1 MDVVPMVASEH
12 FYALPGDAEWNLLAI
27 WRYLKISLIS
37 CFPGGSDGKE
47 AACIKKDKTSC
58 TRINRGKKQKWTKK
72 SQITE

>member
-12 FYALPGDAEWNLLAI
+12 FCALPGDAEWNLPAI

-47 AACIKKDKTSC
+47 AACNAEDPDSIFEL
-58 TRINRGKKQKWTKK
+58 GK
-72 SQITE
+72 IT

>member
-12 FYALPGDAEWNLLAI
+12 FYALPGDAEWNLPAI

-47 AACIKKDKTSC
+47 AACISH
-58 TRINRGKKQKWTKK
+58 RGATTTFKPMLHFF
-72 SQITE
+72 